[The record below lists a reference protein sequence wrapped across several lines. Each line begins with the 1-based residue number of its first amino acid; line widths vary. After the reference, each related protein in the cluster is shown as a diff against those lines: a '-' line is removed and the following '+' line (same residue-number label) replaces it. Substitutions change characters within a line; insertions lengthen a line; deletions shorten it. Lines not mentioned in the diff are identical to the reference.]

1 METEIISKIKGFL
14 IETLMKEQAEF
25 YGPDDELELDSLDQ
39 TELRVF
45 LIEECGV
52 TTKAEDL
59 SVESL
64 SSISKIVNLIS
75 SSATVAS

>member
-64 SSISKIVNLIS
+64 SSISKIASLIS